1 MKKMT
6 LFLSCVFILFSA
18 KTLLPQP
25 QHQILGRV
33 VDEAGKPLPNISFR
47 FSHIGSVGSDDNGEF
62 LFNLPA
68 GIGPGSP
75 IEIVLSETLVLRQD
89 TLVIFE
95 PPRGKWIVPKDP
107 YSQPIFIKLLPKGDH
122 RLLSKEGLK
131 LLMNALI
138 ERETQKVAAELQ
150 AQVGKLE
157 QQLAARSAT
166 DPLEEEASRLGFSKA
181 ELLSKLEQLKAQ
193 LQESSDP
200 YEVGLAALYDKH
212 FGRAAQLIQQSI
224 EADET
229 LIKEKSEAL
238 PDKYLNL
245 GNAYLG
251 DHKLTE
257 AAAAYQKVIEQRPA
271 SYDGYYKLADVLYTK
286 GDKEGA
292 IKNYKKAITILQ
304 KQSSEVPTEDE
315 TYAIGYLGWIF
326 GDIGKPDSALSYLQT
341 SLRINRENNYQHGV
355 ANDLGS
361 IAVIYSNL
369 GLLDSSLFYHKS
381 ALKIHRDIQSQSG
394 EARVLGNL
402 GLVFRDLGQPDSA
415 RVYHRAALKIHR
427 EIGYRQGEANQLG
440 NLGLVF
446 SALGQPD
453 SARVYLLMS
462 TRIFV
467 EIQSPRARLT
477 FTWMNEISETM
488 NQTLIVRGDQ
498 YLTVTKLDSA
508 ETFYR
513 LALRDSKEFFYSPGE
528 MRALNRLSFLLHE
541 QTFQFP
547 EAFEIDQLRL
557 QLDSTNNS
565 VLCDF
570 AEKHFTTGR
579 FTEAETRLAELI
591 ANQDIEENSKTA
603 LRGIGIA
610 NLLAQQKLETVK
622 PALQK
627 LVETVSAQPDSF
639 NITWSFEGT
648 KTFIRQ
654 SETLTPYREWL
665 LTLFA
670 AMEAENREA
679 ILVKLKEVQEQFSF

>member
-1 MKKMT
+1 
-6 LFLSCVFILFSA
+6 
-18 KTLLPQP
+18 
-25 QHQILGRV
+25 LG
-33 VDEAGKPLPNISFR
+33 
-47 FSHIGSVGSDDNGEF
+47 
-62 LFNLPA
+62 
-68 GIGPGSP
+68 
-75 IEIVLSETLVLRQD
+75 Q
-89 TLVIFE
+89 
-95 PPRGKWIVPKDP
+95 
-107 YSQPIFIKLLPKGDH
+107 
-122 RLLSKEGLK
+122 
-131 LLMNALI
+131 
-138 ERETQKVAAELQ
+138 
-150 AQVGKLE
+150 
-157 QQLAARSAT
+157 
-166 DPLEEEASRLGFSKA
+166 
-181 ELLSKLEQLKAQ
+181 
-193 LQESSDP
+193 
-200 YEVGLAALYDKH
+200 
-212 FGRAAQLIQQSI
+212 
-224 EADET
+224 
-229 LIKEKSEAL
+229 
-238 PDKYLNL
+238 
-245 GNAYLG
+245 
-251 DHKLTE
+251 
-257 AAAAYQKVIEQRPA
+257 
-271 SYDGYYKLADVLYTK
+271 
-286 GDKEGA
+286 
-292 IKNYKKAITILQ
+292 
-304 KQSSEVPTEDE
+304 
-315 TYAIGYLGWIF
+315 
-326 GDIGKPDSALSYLQT
+326 PDSA
-341 SLRINRENNYQHGV
+341 RV
-355 ANDLGS
+355 
-361 IAVIYSNL
+361 
-369 GLLDSSLFYHKS
+369 YHRA
-381 ALKIHRDIQSQSG
+381 ALKIHREIGYRQG
-394 EARVLGNL
+394 EAADLGNL
-402 GLVFRDLGQPDSA
+402 GLVFSALGQPDSA